1 MATRTAKRPSA
12 ATSSR
17 RSPNGAAPKTKKRA
31 ATAITKTKT
40 NSTTAAKAKATKTTT
55 AAAKSKPAAGGRNN
69 STKAAART
77 GVAKTKAKDAART
90 GAAKTKAKD
99 AAKTAAAKTK
109 TNGAASTAVATPK
122 AKKAPKPRAAKKA
135 AAPPKRADVEL
146 PDSVELYLNEIARF
160 KLLTPQEEVDLFKT
174 IEHGRALT
182 YLSELFTAENGEPPP
197 LEELTFLLLKEMNET
212 LEVFRNSRAVRGFD
226 KIGNLHDE
234 LTYPKLQPAI
244 DHAIEPI
251 LERKVQTKTKS
262 SAERAHDM
270 VVNLAVGLRIF
281 GTEDAPPELERALKQ
296 AEHGA
301 TPKNQKLAPALKV
314 LAPYV
319 RRARE
324 ESARSEEHMVN
335 ANLRLVVSVA
345 KKHAARG
352 LPLMDLVQ
360 EGNGGLMRAVE
371 KFEYRKGYRF
381 STYATWWIRQAVGR
395 AIADK
400 ARTIRL
406 PIHINELISKYT
418 QARERLFQYFGREP
432 KVTELA
438 RFMGMTQDKVREAAR
453 ALRQSVISLET
464 PVGEEDESTLGSLLE
479 DLLSPSPEEEATR
492 ELLRQRVRDA
502 LSVLTPRE
510 RQVIELRFG
519 ISDGRARTLDV
530 VGNALGVTRE
540 RARQI
545 EAQALTKLRQR
556 HQRRLFEDE

>member
-1 MATRTAKRPSA
+1 MAQR
-12 ATSSR
+12 
-17 RSPNGAAPKTKKRA
+17 NGKRA
-31 ATAITKTKT
+31 ATATAKKPSTSKSTATALKATAKKTTATRTKAALKKAGAANSKPRAPAKASANSKPKAPAKASTNSKTKT
-40 NSTTAAKAKATKTTT
+40 PAKASTNSRAKAPGKETKTSKAAKSTNGKATKAT
-55 AAAKSKPAAGGRNN
+55 ATKRA
-69 STKAAART
+69 KAAPAR
-77 GVAKTKAKDAART
+77 AQ
-90 GAAKTKAKD
+90 
-99 AAKTAAAKTK
+99 
-109 TNGAASTAVATPK
+109 
-122 AKKAPKPRAAKKA
+122 
-135 AAPPKRADVEL
+135 VEL

-160 KLLTPQEEVDLFKT
+160 KLLTPQEEIDLFKT
-174 IEHGRALT
+174 IEHGRAFT
-182 YLSELFTAENGEPPP
+182 FLSELYTVEHGEPPTT
-197 LEELTFLLLKEMNET
+197 EELAFLLLKEMNET
-212 LEVFRNSRAVRGFD
+212 LGVFRKSRAIRGMD
-226 KIGNLHDE
+226 KAADLHAE
-234 LTYPKLQPAI
+234 LTFPKLETAI
-244 DHAIEPI
+244 HHGIDPR
-251 LERKVQTKTKS
+251 LERKVQIRNKQS
-262 SAERAHDM
+262 IERAHDLI
-270 VVNLAVGLRIF
+270 VHLAVGLRVF
-281 GTEDAPPELERALKQ
+281 GTEDTLPDLERALKLV
-296 AEHGA
+296 ARGA
-301 TPKNQKLAPALKV
+301 TPKSMKLAESLNV
-314 LAPYV
+314 LAPSV
-319 RRARE
+319 KSARE
-324 ESARSEEHMVN
+324 EAARSEEHMVN

-432 KVTELA
+432 KVTELS

-492 ELLRQRVRDA
+492 ELLRQRVRQA
-502 LSVLTPRE
+502 LDVLTARE

-519 ISDGRARTLDV
+519 IADGRARTLDV

-545 EAQALTKLRQR
+545 EAQALTKLRSR

>member
-1 MATRTAKRPSA
+1 M
-12 ATSSR
+12 
-17 RSPNGAAPKTKKRA
+17 SP
-31 ATAITKTKT
+31 
-40 NSTTAAKAKATKTTT
+40 
-55 AAAKSKPAAGGRNN
+55 
-69 STKAAART
+69 
-77 GVAKTKAKDAART
+77 
-90 GAAKTKAKD
+90 
-99 AAKTAAAKTK
+99 
-109 TNGAASTAVATPK
+109 
-122 AKKAPKPRAAKKA
+122 AAKKTGPRVTVPA
-135 AAPPKRADVEL
+135 SAPRDEVEL

-160 KLLTPQEEVDLFKT
+160 KLLTPREEIELFKN
-174 IEHGRALT
+174 IEDGRVLAR
-182 YLSELFTAENGEPPP
+182 LSELYADDIGTLPSD
-197 LEELTFLLLKEMNET
+197 EELTFLLLRDMARGLRLIRE
-212 LEVFRNSRAVRGFD
+212 SRALRGYPAPGGISVEIRSQ
-226 KIGNLHDE
+226 KLHD
-234 LTYPKLQPAI
+234 AI
-244 DHAIEPI
+244 DSGIDPK
-251 LERKVQTKTKS
+251 LERKLQKRNHQNLNHVEDS
-262 SAERAHDM
+262 VISLSA
-270 VVNLAVGLRIF
+270 GLRIF
-281 GTEDAPPELERALKQ
+281 GPEPSQEVDRALKLVDV
-296 AEHGA
+296 GA
-301 TPKNQKLAPALKV
+301 TQRNTKLMELVRHLTPA
-314 LAPYV
+314 V

-324 ESARSEEHMVN
+324 EAARAEEHMVN

-360 EGNGGLMRAVE
+360 EGNAGLMRAVE

-432 KVTELA
+432 KVSELA

-492 ELLRQRVRDA
+492 ELLRERVREA
-502 LSVLTPRE
+502 LGVLTPRE
-510 RQVIELRFG
+510 RKVIELRFG
-519 ISDGRARTLDV
+519 IIDGRARTLDV

-545 EAQALTKLRQR
+545 EAQALSKLRHH

>member
-1 MATRTAKRPSA
+1 MVQRV
-12 ATSSR
+12 
-17 RSPNGAAPKTKKRA
+17 KKRD
-31 ATAITKTKT
+31 ATA
-40 NSTTAAKAKATKTTT
+40 
-55 AAAKSKPAAGGRNN
+55 
-69 STKAAART
+69 
-77 GVAKTKAKDAART
+77 
-90 GAAKTKAKD
+90 
-99 AAKTAAAKTK
+99 
-109 TNGAASTAVATPK
+109 TPT
-122 AKKAPKPRAAKKA
+122 
-135 AAPPKRADVEL
+135 RADVEL

-160 KLLTPQEEVDLFKT
+160 KLLTPQQEIDLFKT
-174 IEHGRALT
+174 IEHGRAFTLLSEMHVAETDAPPTPEELT
-182 YLSELFTAENGEPPP
+182 YLLIREMARSLELMIES
-197 LEELTFLLLKEMNET
+197 K
-212 LEVFRNSRAVRGFD
+212 AVRGFPPSD
-226 KIGNLHDE
+226 DLSE
-234 LTYPKLQPAI
+234 QLRSPKLQAEIHHLI
-244 DHAIEPI
+244 DPK
-251 LERKVQTKTKS
+251 LERRLELRSRV
-262 SAERAHDM
+262 SAERAHQI
-270 VVNLAVGLRIF
+270 VVYLAVGLRVF
-281 GTEDAPPELERALKQ
+281 ELDEEPPLELERALKLVQ
-296 AEHGA
+296 RGA
-301 TPKNQKLAPALKV
+301 TPRNQKLAPLLKP
-314 LAPYV
+314 LMPYV

-360 EGNGGLMRAVE
+360 EGNAGLMRAVE

-432 KVTELA
+432 KVAELA
-438 RFMGMTQDKVREAAR
+438 RFMGMSQEKVREAAR

-492 ELLRQRVRDA
+492 ELLRERVRQA
-502 LSVLTPRE
+502 LDVLTPRE
-510 RQVIELRFG
+510 RHVIELRFG
-519 ISDGRARTLDV
+519 IMDGRARTLDV

-556 HQRRLFEDE
+556 HQRRIFEDE

>member
-1 MATRTAKRPSA
+1 MATT
-12 ATSSR
+12 R
-17 RSPNGAAPKTKKRA
+17 RRV
-31 ATAITKTKT
+31 
-40 NSTTAAKAKATKTTT
+40 
-55 AAAKSKPAAGGRNN
+55 AKSRPKGE
-69 STKAAART
+69 KKERT
-77 GVAKTKAKDAART
+77 VAVKTR
-90 GAAKTKAKD
+90 
-99 AAKTAAAKTK
+99 KTAAAR
-109 TNGAASTAVATPK
+109 AE
-122 AKKAPKPRAAKKA
+122 PRGE
-135 AAPPKRADVEL
+135 VEL

-160 KLLTPQEEVDLFKT
+160 KLLTPQEEIELFKK
-174 IEHGRALT
+174 IEHGRLLTQLSELYTEETGAPPAPEELT
-182 YLSELFTAENGEPPP
+182 YLLVRELNRGLQLMRDSGAIRGFPPEGG
-197 LEELTFLLLKEMNET
+197 LSEELK
-212 LEVFRNSRAVRGFD
+212 S
-226 KIGNLHDE
+226 
-234 LTYPKLQPAI
+234 PKLSPAI
-244 DHAIEPI
+244 DHVIDPR
-251 LERKVQTKTKS
+251 LERKLQQYS
-262 SAERAHDM
+262 RES
-270 VVNLAVGLRIF
+270 VNRVYSGIISLAVGRRVF
-281 GTEDAPPELERALKQ
+281 GPEPSPDLERALKLIQ
-296 AEHGA
+296 RGA
-301 TPKNQKLAPALKV
+301 TPRNQKLLPPLKT
-314 LAPYV
+314 LMPML

-324 ESARSEEHMVN
+324 EATRAEEHMVN

-360 EGNGGLMRAVE
+360 EGNAGLMRAVE

-432 KVTELA
+432 KVAELA
-438 RFMGMTQDKVREAAR
+438 RFMGMSQEKVREAAR

-492 ELLRQRVRDA
+492 ELLRARVREA
-502 LSVLTPRE
+502 LGVLSPRE
-510 RQVIELRFG
+510 RRVIELRFG
-519 ISDGRARTLDV
+519 IIDGRARTLDV

-545 EAQALTKLRQR
+545 EAQALSKLRQR

>member
-1 MATRTAKRPSA
+1 VSD
-12 ATSSR
+12 
-17 RSPNGAAPKTKKRA
+17 N
-31 ATAITKTKT
+31 
-40 NSTTAAKAKATKTTT
+40 
-55 AAAKSKPAAGGRNN
+55 
-69 STKAAART
+69 
-77 GVAKTKAKDAART
+77 GVAEAAE
-90 GAAKTKAKD
+90 
-99 AAKTAAAKTK
+99 
-109 TNGAASTAVATPK
+109 ASVAVATKSSEKRTP
-122 AKKAPKPRAAKKA
+122 AR
-135 AAPPKRADVEL
+135 PKRAPAAPARAEVEL

-174 IEHGRALT
+174 IEHGRVFT
-182 YLSELFTAENGEPPP
+182 YLSELYTAEHGEPPT
-197 LEELTFLLLKEMNET
+197 LEELTYLLLREMDET
-212 LEVFRNSRAVRGFD
+212 LTVLRQTKAIRGMD
-226 KIGNLHDE
+226 KINE
-234 LTYPKLQPAI
+234 LSEELAYPKLIEAI
-244 DHAIEPI
+244 DHAIDPK
-251 LERKVQTKTKS
+251 LERKVQLKTKT

-270 VVNLAVGLRIF
+270 IVNLAVGIRVF
-281 GTEDAPPELERALKQ
+281 APEGEVPQELERALKMVNK
-296 AEHGA
+296 GA
-301 TPKNQKLAPALKV
+301 TPNNKRLEAVLVALAPR
-314 LAPYV
+314 V

-324 ESARSEEHMVN
+324 EAARSEEHMVN

-432 KVTELA
+432 KVAELA
-438 RFMGMTQDKVREAAR
+438 RFMGMSQEKVREAAR

-492 ELLRQRVRDA
+492 ELLRQRVRQA
-502 LSVLTPRE
+502 LGVLTPRE

>member
-1 MATRTAKRPSA
+1 M
-12 ATSSR
+12 
-17 RSPNGAAPKTKKRA
+17 
-31 ATAITKTKT
+31 
-40 NSTTAAKAKATKTTT
+40 AKAKATKKTTKTTT
-55 AAAKSKPAAGGRNN
+55 AAAKSKAAIAEKKN
-69 STKAAART
+69 STK
-77 GVAKTKAKDAART
+77 
-90 GAAKTKAKD
+90 GAGS
-99 AAKTAAAKTK
+99 TAAAKAT
-109 TNGAASTAVATPK
+109 TTGAAGTAVAKPK
-122 AKKAPKPRAAKKA
+122 AKKATKPRTTKKA
-135 AAPPKRADVEL
+135 AAPKRADVEL

-182 YLSELFTAENGEPPP
+182 YLSELFTAENGEPPV
-197 LEELTFLLLKEMNET
+197 LEELTFLLLREMNET
-212 LEVFRNSRAVRGFD
+212 LDVFRKSRAVRGFD
-226 KIGNLHDE
+226 KTRNLHEE

-244 DHAIEPI
+244 DHAIEPL
-251 LERKVQTKTKS
+251 LERKVQLKAKS

-281 GTEDAPPELERALKQ
+281 GTEDTPPELERALKL
-296 AEHGA
+296 AEKGA
-301 TPKNQKLAPALKV
+301 TPKNQKLALALKV
-314 LAPYV
+314 LAPYI

-464 PVGEEDESTLGSLLE
+464 PVGEEDESTLGSL
-479 DLLSPSPEEEATR
+479 
-492 ELLRQRVRDA
+492 
-502 LSVLTPRE
+502 
-510 RQVIELRFG
+510 
-519 ISDGRARTLDV
+519 
-530 VGNALGVTRE
+530 
-540 RARQI
+540 
-545 EAQALTKLRQR
+545 
-556 HQRRLFEDE
+556 

>member
-1 MATRTAKRPSA
+1 MATRTAKRPPAASA
-12 ATSSR
+12 SK
-17 RSPNGAAPKTKKRA
+17 RSPNGAAPKTKKSA
-31 ATAITKTKT
+31 ASSATK
-40 NSTTAAKAKATKTTT
+40 AKAK
-55 AAAKSKPAAGGRNN
+55 
-69 STKAAART
+69 STKATTEKATKKTTAS
-77 GVAKTKAKDAART
+77 VAKTKAAEK
-90 GAAKTKAKD
+90 KPS
-99 AAKTAAAKTK
+99 
-109 TNGAASTAVATPK
+109 TNGAVKTATPKAKGSAKAATATTKSKTNAKASTAVAKPKTKAAAKPK
-122 AKKAPKPRAAKKA
+122 AAKKPKAKKA

-182 YLSELFTAENGEPPP
+182 YLSELYTAEHGEPPA

-212 LEVFRNSRAVRGFD
+212 LDVFRNSRAVRGFD

-244 DHAIEPI
+244 DHAIEPV
-251 LERKVQTKTKS
+251 LEKKVQTKTKS

-281 GTEDAPPELERALKQ
+281 GTEDAPPDLERALKLT
-296 AEHGA
+296 EKGA

-314 LAPYV
+314 LGPYV

-432 KVTELA
+432 KVAELA

>member
-40 NSTTAAKAKATKTTT
+40 NSTTAAKAKATKKTTA

-69 STKAAART
+69 STKAAAKT
-77 GVAKTKAKDAART
+77 GV
-90 GAAKTKAKD
+90 AKTKAKD

-122 AKKAPKPRAAKKA
+122 AKTAPKPRAAKKA